1 MESRFDVGSRRAW
14 LRAAASLIAIGFA
27 GSAAGAAQ
35 APALLVVGDSLSAEY
50 GLRRGSGWVALLE
63 ARLAAASRPWRV
75 VNASI
80 SGETTA
86 GGAGRI
92 ADLLARH
99 RPAAVVIE
107 LGANDA
113 LRGLD
118 LTLTERNLRDMVRR
132 SKAEGARV
140 LMLGIQVPPNYG
152 RAYTERFGATF
163 ARVAQAEQVPL
174 VPFFLDGV
182 AQRPE
187 LFQADRIHPTEQA
200 QPRILENVWPSLS
213 RLLQH

>member
-1 MESRFDVGSRRAW
+1 MRQPASRSGFG
-14 LRAAASLIAIGFA
+14 AAA
-27 GSAAGAAQ
+27 
-35 APALLVVGDSLSAEY
+35 
-50 GLRRGSGWVALLE
+50 
-63 ARLAAASRPWRV
+63 RPWRV